1 MLKYFSLFSSTKNDV
16 KEKNLTPDCIF
27 VLCSVRLISVSSFDM
42 VNSWASSSKLSSFFC
57 TSTLFVLEII
67 GEEGGDAVGDKHLFI
82 KKSEINFKDDS
93 VLYSDNVNFFLRC
106 VMYCK
111 HDVFHLGINNK

>member
-1 MLKYFSLFSSTKNDV
+1 MLKYFSLLSSTKNDV

-27 VLCSVRLISVSSFDM
+27 LLCSVRLISVSSFDM

-82 KKSEINFKDDS
+82 KKI
-93 VLYSDNVNFFLRC
+93 
-106 VMYCK
+106 
-111 HDVFHLGINNK
+111 